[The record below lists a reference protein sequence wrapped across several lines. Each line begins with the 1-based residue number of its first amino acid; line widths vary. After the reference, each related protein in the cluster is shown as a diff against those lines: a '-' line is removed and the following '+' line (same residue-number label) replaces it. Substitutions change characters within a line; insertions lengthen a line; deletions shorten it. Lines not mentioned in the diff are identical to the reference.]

1 MTERRPAKRPGPFA
15 VVFASVATF
24 LAILVFLASQMAA
37 GHDPALGAK
46 RAAVAQAPPR
56 RVLVRRVVKQRVIVT
71 RVEPGEGETEGDD
84 GSGPV
89 VSSPTV
95 VSSAP
100 APAPAPAPVAP
111 APTTRSS

>member
-46 RAAVAQAPPR
+46 RAAVAQQPPR
-56 RVLVRRVVKQRVIVT
+56 RVLVRRVVRQRVIVT
-71 RVEPGEGETEGDD
+71 RVEPGEKGDD
-84 GSGPV
+84 DGQAV
-89 VSSPTV
+89 VQTFDPTV

-100 APAPAPAPVAP
+100 APAPAPAA